1 MRSIKPIFFEDVS
14 DNELQPNE
22 VLFVNWESINR
33 EKNTMIKENETNKN
47 LYSFIN
53 KAKLNDT
60 EIIVIIDEYVCQYQ
74 NSQKSQ

>member
-1 MRSIKPIFFEDVS
+1 M

-22 VLFVNWESINR
+22 VLFVNWESINK

-53 KAKLNDT
+53 RAKLNNT
-60 EIIVIIDEYVCQYQ
+60 EIIVIIDEDEA
-74 NSQKSQ
+74 KRTMEILKEMGEEI